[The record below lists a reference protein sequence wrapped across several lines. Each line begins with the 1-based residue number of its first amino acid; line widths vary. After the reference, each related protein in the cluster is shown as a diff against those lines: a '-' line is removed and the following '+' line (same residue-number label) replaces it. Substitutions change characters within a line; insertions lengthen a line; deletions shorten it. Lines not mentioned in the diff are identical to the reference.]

1 MVLIFEKVCKIKKNT
16 IPLRPKAHKSD
27 MKRYVIDAQTV
38 QQSDFEFELQVGME
52 LFEAMEM
59 TEISAADFKLSVSGH
74 KEASNRTV
82 IELSGEGTAV
92 TACDRCLDDV
102 TLDVDVEAAM
112 TILFG
117 DEAKAFDGEQV
128 TLQRG
133 DELNIAQFVYDS
145 IMLDLPIVRVHD
157 IEDCNP
163 DMIARISG
171 VTE

>member
-1 MVLIFEKVCKIKKNT
+1 M
-16 IPLRPKAHKSD
+16 RPKAHKSD

-38 QQSDFEFELQVGME
+38 QQSDFEFDLQVGME

-59 TEISAADFKLSVSGH
+59 TEISAVDFRLSVSGH
-74 KEASNRTV
+74 KEASNRSV
-82 IELSGEGTAV
+82 IELTGTGTVV
-92 TACDRCLDDV
+92 TPCDRCLDDV
-102 TLDVDVEAAM
+102 TLEVEVEAEM
-112 TILFG
+112 TVLFG

-133 DELNIAQFVYDS
+133 DELSIAQFVYDS
-145 IMLDLPIVRVHD
+145 IMLALPMIRAHK
-157 IEDCNP
+157 EGECNP

>member
-1 MVLIFEKVCKIKKNT
+1 M
-16 IPLRPKAHKSD
+16 RPKAHKSD

-38 QQSDFEFELQVGME
+38 QQSDFEFDLQVGME

-59 TEISAADFKLSVSGH
+59 TEISAVDFKLSVSGH
-74 KEASNRTV
+74 KEASNRSV
-82 IELSGEGTAV
+82 IELTGTGTVV
-92 TACDRCLDDV
+92 TPCDRCLDDV
-102 TLDVDVEAAM
+102 TLEVEVEAEM
-112 TILFG
+112 TVLFG
-117 DEAKAFDGEQV
+117 DEAKAFDGEQE

-145 IMLDLPIVRVHD
+145 IMLALPMIRAHK
-157 IEDCNP
+157 EGECNP

>member
-1 MVLIFEKVCKIKKNT
+1 M
-16 IPLRPKAHKSD
+16 RPKAHKSD

-59 TEISAADFKLSVSGH
+59 TDISGADFKLTVTGH
-74 KEASNRTV
+74 KEAHNRSV
-82 IELSGEGTAV
+82 IQLSGEGTVV
-92 TACDRCLDDV
+92 TLCDRCLDDV
-102 TLDVDVEAAM
+102 TLEVDVEAEM
-112 TILFG
+112 TLLFG
-117 DEAKAFDGEQV
+117 DVAKEFDGEEV

-133 DELNIAQFVYDS
+133 DELSIAQFMYDS
-145 IMLDLPIVRVHD
+145 IMLALPMIRAHK
-157 IEDCNP
+157 EGECNP

>member
-1 MVLIFEKVCKIKKNT
+1 
-16 IPLRPKAHKSD
+16 

-38 QQSDFEFELQVGME
+38 QQIDFEFDLQVGME

-59 TEISAADFKLSVSGH
+59 TEISAVDFKLSVSGH
-74 KEASNRTV
+74 KEASNRSV
-82 IELSGEGTAV
+82 IELTGTGTVV
-92 TACDRCLDDV
+92 TPCDRCLDDV
-102 TLDVDVEAAM
+102 TLEVEVEAEM
-112 TILFG
+112 TVLFG

-145 IMLDLPIVRVHD
+145 IMLALPMIRAHK
-157 IEDCNP
+157 EGECNP

>member
-1 MVLIFEKVCKIKKNT
+1 
-16 IPLRPKAHKSD
+16 

-38 QQSDFEFELQVGME
+38 QQSDFEFDLQVGME

-59 TEISAADFKLSVSGH
+59 TEISAVDFKLSVSGH
-74 KEASNRTV
+74 KEASNRSV
-82 IELSGEGTAV
+82 IELTGTGTVV
-92 TACDRCLDDV
+92 TPCDRCLDDV
-102 TLDVDVEAAM
+102 TLEVEVEAEM
-112 TILFG
+112 TVLFG

-133 DELNIAQFVYDS
+133 DELSIAQFVYDS
-145 IMLDLPIVRVHD
+145 IMLALPMIRAHK
-157 IEDCNP
+157 EGECNP

>member
-1 MVLIFEKVCKIKKNT
+1 M
-16 IPLRPKAHKSD
+16 RPKAHKSD

-38 QQSDFEFELQVGME
+38 QQSDFEFDLQVGME

-59 TEISAADFKLSVSGH
+59 TEISAVDFKLSVSGH
-74 KEASNRTV
+74 KEASNRSV
-82 IELSGEGTAV
+82 IELTGTGTVV
-92 TACDRCLDDV
+92 TPCDRCLDDV
-102 TLDVDVEAAM
+102 TLEVEVEAEM
-112 TILFG
+112 TVLFG
-117 DEAKAFDGEQV
+117 DEAKAFDGEEV

-145 IMLDLPIVRVHD
+145 IMLALPMIRAHKD
-157 IEDCNP
+157 GECNP

>member
-1 MVLIFEKVCKIKKNT
+1 
-16 IPLRPKAHKSD
+16 

-38 QQSDFEFELQVGME
+38 QQNDFEFDLQVGME

-59 TEISAADFKLSVSGH
+59 TEISAVDFKLSVSGH
-74 KEASNRTV
+74 KEASNRSV
-82 IELSGEGTAV
+82 IELTGTGTVV
-92 TACDRCLDDV
+92 TPCDRCLDDV
-102 TLDVDVEAAM
+102 TLDVDVEAEM
-112 TILFG
+112 TLLFG

-145 IMLDLPIVRVHD
+145 IMLALPMIRAHK
-157 IEDCNP
+157 EGECNP

>member
-1 MVLIFEKVCKIKKNT
+1 
-16 IPLRPKAHKSD
+16 

-59 TEISAADFKLSVSGH
+59 TEISAVDFKLSVSGH
-74 KEASNRTV
+74 KEASNRSV
-82 IELSGEGTAV
+82 IELTGTGTVV
-92 TACDRCLDDV
+92 TPCDRCLDDV
-102 TLDVDVEAAM
+102 TLEVEVEAEM
-112 TILFG
+112 MVLFG
-117 DEAKAFDGEQV
+117 DEAKAFDGEEE

-145 IMLDLPIVRVHD
+145 IMLALPMIRAHK
-157 IEDCNP
+157 EGECNP

>member
-1 MVLIFEKVCKIKKNT
+1 M
-16 IPLRPKAHKSD
+16 RPKAHKSD

-38 QQSDFEFELQVGME
+38 QQSDFEFDLQVGME

-59 TEISAADFKLSVSGH
+59 TEISAVDFKLSVSGH
-74 KEASNRTV
+74 KEASNRSV
-82 IELSGEGTAV
+82 IELTGTGTVV
-92 TACDRCLDDV
+92 TPCDRCLDDV
-102 TLDVDVEAAM
+102 TLEVEVEAEM
-112 TILFG
+112 TVLFG
-117 DEAKAFDGEQV
+117 DEAKAFDGEQE

-145 IMLDLPIVRVHD
+145 SMLALPMIRAHK
-157 IEDCNP
+157 EGECNP

>member
-1 MVLIFEKVCKIKKNT
+1 
-16 IPLRPKAHKSD
+16 

-38 QQSDFEFELQVGME
+38 QQSDFEFDLQVGME

-59 TEISAADFKLSVSGH
+59 TEISAVDFKLSVSGH
-74 KEASNRTV
+74 KEASNRSV
-82 IELSGEGTAV
+82 IELTGTGTVV
-92 TACDRCLDDV
+92 TPCDRCLDDV
-102 TLDVDVEAAM
+102 TLEIEVEAEM
-112 TILFG
+112 TVLFG
-117 DEAKAFDGEQV
+117 DEAKEFDGEQV

-145 IMLDLPIVRVHD
+145 IMLALPMIRAHK
-157 IEDCNP
+157 EGECNP

>member
-1 MVLIFEKVCKIKKNT
+1 
-16 IPLRPKAHKSD
+16 

-38 QQSDFEFELQVGME
+38 QQSDFEFDLQVGME

-59 TEISAADFKLSVSGH
+59 TEISAVDFKLSVSGH
-74 KEASNRTV
+74 KEASNRSV
-82 IELSGEGTAV
+82 IEFTGIGTVV
-92 TACDRCLDDV
+92 TPCDRCLDDV
-102 TLDVDVEAAM
+102 TLEVEVEAEM
-112 TILFG
+112 TVLFG
-117 DEAKAFDGEQV
+117 DEAKAFDGEEV

-145 IMLDLPIVRVHD
+145 IMLALPMIRAHK
-157 IEDCNP
+157 EGECNP

>member
-59 TEISAADFKLSVSGH
+59 TDISAADFAFRVIGH
-74 KEASNRTV
+74 KETYNRSV
-82 IELSGEGTAV
+82 IELCGQGSVV
-92 TACDRCLDDV
+92 TPCDRCLDDV
-102 TLDVDVEAAM
+102 TLEVDVEAEM
-112 TILFG
+112 TVLFG
-117 DEAKAFDGEQV
+117 DEAVAFDGEQV

-133 DELNIAQFVYDS
+133 DEFSIAQFVYDS
-145 IMLDLPIVRVHD
+145 IMLDLPMIRAHR
-157 IEDCNP
+157 EGDCNP

>member
-1 MVLIFEKVCKIKKNT
+1 
-16 IPLRPKAHKSD
+16 
-27 MKRYVIDAQTV
+27 MKRYIIDAQTLQ
-38 QQSDFEFELQVGME
+38 QQSFEFDLEVGME
-52 LFEAMEM
+52 LFETMEVADISGADYKFRVVG
-59 TEISAADFKLSVSGH
+59 TRLTTNKLEI
-74 KEASNRTV
+74 E
-82 IELSGEGTAV
+82 IEGEGSVV
-92 TACDRCLDDV
+92 TQCDRCLDDV
-102 TLDVDVEAAM
+102 TIDAEAAGVM
-112 TILFG
+112 VVYFG
-117 DEAKAFDGEQV
+117 DEAVPFDGEEV

>member
-1 MVLIFEKVCKIKKNT
+1 M
-16 IPLRPKAHKSD
+16 RPKAHKSD

-38 QQSDFEFELQVGME
+38 QQSDFEFDLQVGME

-59 TEISAADFKLSVSGH
+59 TEISAVDFKLSVSGH
-74 KEASNRTV
+74 KEASNRSV
-82 IELSGEGTAV
+82 IELTGTGTVV
-92 TACDRCLDDV
+92 TPCDRCLDDV
-102 TLDVDVEAAM
+102 TLEIEVEAEM
-112 TILFG
+112 TVLFG
-117 DEAKAFDGEQV
+117 DEAKEFDGEQV

-145 IMLDLPIVRVHD
+145 IMLALPMIRAHK
-157 IEDCNP
+157 EGECNP